1 MSNENIKHVIE
12 EHGRSKQKKVMALAS
27 YENKG
32 RTFRVFELGE
42 FYFHNKSNEWKKRKS
57 VSLNTGNYRVMK
69 EALDRDHE
77 KIMDW
82 LGVDY
87 VPEDVARY
95 TEIQELAKLE
105 AEYVVGEHT
114 IKFHNDLR
122 DPRFFLTEHKGGEDE
137 ISMNL
142 AHPFTR
148 SFAEA
153 DDATQELLLN
163 VIQSYSHTKARLK
176 GEMYYD
182 PKMLFNHLETD
193 WSRYLK
199 DKMENGG

>member
-1 MSNENIKHVIE
+1 MSNERVIE
-12 EHGRSKQKKVMALAS
+12 EHGNLNRKKVISLAS
-27 YENKG
+27 YSMRG
-32 RTFRVFELGE
+32 RNYRVFELGE
-42 FYFHNKSNEWKKRKS
+42 YYFKPKEQEWKKRKS

-69 EALDRDHE
+69 EAIDRDHE
-77 KIMDW
+77 LIMDW

-87 VPEDVARY
+87 VAEDVVRY
-95 TEIQELAKLE
+95 TEIQELSKLD
-105 AEYVVGEHT
+105 AEYVVGEHI
-114 IKFHNDLR
+114 IKLHNDLR
-122 DPRFFLTEHKGGEDE
+122 DPQFFRTEHKGGEDE

-148 SFAEA
+148 AFVEA
-153 DDATQELLLN
+153 DDAAQVMLLN
-163 VIQSYSHTKARLK
+163 VIQSYSHTKSRLM

>member
-1 MSNENIKHVIE
+1 MTVIE
-12 EHGRSKQKKVMALAS
+12 EHGNSRHKKVLQLSEYKGNRTLLLSQNFWSKRDHEWRMAR
-27 YENKG
+27 G
-32 RTFRVFELGE
+32 
-42 FYFHNKSNEWKKRKS
+42 
-57 VSLNTGNYRVMK
+57 VSLNTGNYKVMK
-69 EALDRDHE
+69 QALDREHE
-77 KIMDW
+77 AIMDW

-95 TEIQELAKLE
+95 TEIQELAQLD

-114 IKFHNDLR
+114 IAFHNDLR
-122 DPRFFLTEHKGGEDE
+122 DPQFFRAEHKGGEDE

-148 SFAEA
+148 EFAKA
-153 DDATQELLLN
+153 DDVAKEMLLN
-163 VIQSYSHTKARLK
+163 VIQSYCHTKSRLQ

-193 WSRYLK
+193 WSHHLK

>member
-1 MSNENIKHVIE
+1 MTVIE
-12 EHGRSKQKKVMALAS
+12 EHGSERQKKVISLS
-27 YENKG
+27 EYKG
-32 RTFRVFELGE
+32 RRFLLLSEHFW
-42 FYFHNKSNEWKKRKS
+42 NKKNHVWTMKKG
-57 VSLNTGNYRVMK
+57 VSLNTGNYKVMK
-69 EALDRDHE
+69 QALDRKHE
-77 KIMDW
+77 SIMDW

-95 TEIQELAKLE
+95 TEIQELAKLD

-114 IKFHNDLR
+114 IAFHNDLR
-122 DPRFFLTEHKGGEDE
+122 DPQFFRAEHKGGEDE

-148 SFAEA
+148 AFAKA
-153 DDATQELLLN
+153 DAVTQEMLLN
-163 VIQSYSHTKARLK
+163 VIQSYCHTKSRLQ

-193 WSRYLK
+193 WSSYLK

>member
-1 MSNENIKHVIE
+1 MTVIE
-12 EHGRSKQKKVMALAS
+12 EHGSERQKKVISLS
-27 YENKG
+27 EYKG
-32 RTFRVFELGE
+32 RRFLLLSEHFW
-42 FYFHNKSNEWKKRKS
+42 NKKNHVWTMKKG
-57 VSLNTGNYRVMK
+57 VSLNTGNYKVMK
-69 EALDRDHE
+69 QALDREHE
-77 KIMDW
+77 SIMDW

-95 TEIQELAKLE
+95 TEIMELALE
-105 AEYVVGEHT
+105 HEEYVVGEHT
-114 IKFHNDLR
+114 IAFHNDLR
-122 DPRFFLTEHKGGEDE
+122 DPQFFRAEHKGGEDE

-148 SFAEA
+148 AFAKA
-153 DDATQELLLN
+153 DAVTQEMLLN
-163 VIQSYSHTKARLK
+163 VIQSYCHTKSRLQ

-193 WSRYLK
+193 WSSYLK

>member
-1 MSNENIKHVIE
+1 MTVIE
-12 EHGRSKQKKVMALAS
+12 EHGSDRRKKVLQLS
-27 YENKG
+27 DWNGHRTLLLSENFWSNREHGWRMKKG
-32 RTFRVFELGE
+32 
-42 FYFHNKSNEWKKRKS
+42 
-57 VSLNTGNYRVMK
+57 VSLNTGNYKVMK
-69 EALDRDHE
+69 QALDREHE
-77 KIMDW
+77 TIMAW

-95 TEIQELAKLE
+95 TEIMELALE
-105 AEYVVGEHT
+105 DEEYVVGEHT
-114 IKFHNDLR
+114 ITFHNDLR
-122 DPRFFLTEHKGGEDE
+122 DPQFFRAEHKGGEDE
-137 ISMNL
+137 ISLNL

-148 SFAEA
+148 AFAKA
-153 DDATQELLLN
+153 DDVAKEMLLN
-163 VIQSYSHTKARLK
+163 VIQSYCHTKSRLQ

>member
-1 MSNENIKHVIE
+1 MTVIE
-12 EHGRSKQKKVMALAS
+12 EHGNSRAKKVLQLSEYKGNRTLLLSQNFWSKSDHEWRMA
-27 YENKG
+27 KG
-32 RTFRVFELGE
+32 
-42 FYFHNKSNEWKKRKS
+42 

-69 EALDRDHE
+69 QALDREHE
-77 KIMDW
+77 AIMDW

-95 TEIQELAKLE
+95 TEIQELAQLD

-114 IKFHNDLR
+114 ITIYTDTR
-122 DPRFFLTEHKGGEDE
+122 DPQFFRAEHKGGEDE
-137 ISMNL
+137 ISLNRT
-142 AHPFTR
+142 HPFTR
-148 SFAEA
+148 AFAEA
-153 DDATQELLLN
+153 DAVTQEMLLN
-163 VIQSYSHTKARLK
+163 VIQSYCHTKSRLQ

-193 WSRYLK
+193 WSHHLK